1 MAAFEK
7 GIGAGAA
14 GVELDIW
21 RCGSGELVVVH
32 DESVP
37 GLGSISHLSLESI
50 RRFNGQIPTLKEV
63 LVGLPSSVIN
73 IEIKSSKRDSRL
85 SNGHPV
91 LDSLVA
97 LLGETSNR
105 HRLVF
110 STFDRQIASQLPRL
124 SAFGSAALLTRIGTN
139 TKSAIDFAVANG
151 IGALHLPKD
160 KVSPRSLKAIEKA
173 GLSFSVWTVD
183 DPREIEEMLRAGA
196 ALLITNNVGA
206 AVALAETEIWLDVP
220 GVAPVNGGIPSRTC
234 LTRH

>member
-97 LLGETSNR
+97 LLGETSNCP
-105 HRLVF
+105 HREAQPGLFNRLQRSLTDLVF
-110 STFDRQIASQLPRL
+110 RQMKCPDPICYCEIYC
-124 SAFGSAALLTRIGTN
+124 AFGIRSN
-139 TKSAIDFAVANG
+139 TSEQGGRSKSG
-151 IGALHLPKD
+151 K
-160 KVSPRSLKAIEKA
+160 
-173 GLSFSVWTVD
+173 
-183 DPREIEEMLRAGA
+183 
-196 ALLITNNVGA
+196 
-206 AVALAETEIWLDVP
+206 
-220 GVAPVNGGIPSRTC
+220 SR
-234 LTRH
+234 